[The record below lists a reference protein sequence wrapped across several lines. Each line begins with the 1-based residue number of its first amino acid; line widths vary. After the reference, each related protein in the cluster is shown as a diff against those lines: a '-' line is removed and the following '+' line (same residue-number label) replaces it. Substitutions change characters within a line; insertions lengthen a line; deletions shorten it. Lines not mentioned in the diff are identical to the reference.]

1 MVNAP
6 ELPVPDGLFETK
18 RMPLLSRRAFA
29 LRMLR
34 VSCVCLAI
42 VAFALGAGALGY
54 RETEHLAWI
63 DAFLNAAMILTGMGQ
78 VDMPITTAGKIFAI
92 CYALFSGLVFLSL
105 IAVFLAPV
113 THRLLHAF
121 HLEEQG

>member
-1 MVNAP
+1 MNAP
-6 ELPVPDGLFETK
+6 EPPVPDGLFETK

-34 VSCVCLAI
+34 VSSVCLAI
-42 VAFALGAGALGY
+42 VAVTLGAGALGY

-78 VDMPITTAGKIFAI
+78 VDIPTTTAGKLFAI
-92 CYALFSGLVFLSL
+92 FYALFSGLVFLSL

-113 THRLLHAF
+113 AHRLLHAF
-121 HLEEQG
+121 HLEEQA